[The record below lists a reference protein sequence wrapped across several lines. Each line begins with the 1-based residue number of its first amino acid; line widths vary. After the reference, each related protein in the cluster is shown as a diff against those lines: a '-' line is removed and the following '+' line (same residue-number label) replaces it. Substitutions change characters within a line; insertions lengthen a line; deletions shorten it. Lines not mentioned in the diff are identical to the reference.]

1 MTIPEYCGTNDPLL
15 SYTTRLHPQET
26 HTTHRLPINS
36 ISYDDKSSEDI
47 KEIKNEIKTEPG
59 TLSSVN
65 LGKVMIRIQ
74 LQPRKS
80 SFNLN

>member
-47 KEIKNEIKTEPG
+47 KENKNEIKTEPG

-65 LGKVMIRIQ
+65 LGKDLFKTYSQ
-74 LQPRKS
+74 LKKI
-80 SFNLN
+80 